1 MRSSG
6 FGLIKHITQPTAALQ
21 EPVPAAAT
29 TLVANASVANAKPAC
44 PPSATAGAAPA
55 QFRPGPAAAG
65 EFLRMAGVAALSGL
79 VFSLV
84 TGLLVF
90 LVANSGNLDAGPSQ
104 EALTISARR

>member
-1 MRSSG
+1 MRTTG
-6 FGLIKHITQPTAALQ
+6 FGLIKQIAQPSAALQ
-21 EPVPAAAT
+21 EPVSAVAT
-29 TLVANASVANAKPAC
+29 TSVANVKPAC
-44 PPSATAGAAPA
+44 PPSATPGAAPA

-90 LVANSGNLDAGPSQ
+90 LVANSSNLDAGPSQ
-104 EALTISARR
+104 EASTISARH